1 MSKKLVLWE
10 NFNIRMI
17 LKELLKLKKITSI
30 WSVTVSGIP
39 LSGSRFFKE
48 WEAYAMQ
55 SLLNWRTHQDESW
68 AAPLSFCWKAFEMG
82 GEFAF
87 LTLSQGT
94 LMVLVSA
101 ALRTSGRGNNSESGR
116 RDMVSLVLDSRTCEI
131 LSKFLKCPGL
141 GLLTC
146 KTGWWPGQSLKF
158 PSSSNAFWAEF

>member
-68 AAPLSFCWKAFEMG
+68 AAPLSFCWRAFEMG

-94 LMVLVSA
+94 LMVLVWGLVWGPQA
-101 ALRTSGRGNNSESGR
+101 GEIR
-116 RDMVSLVLDSRTCEI
+116 VSQAEEIWFHWSWTPEHVRSWASFLNVLAWVFSPVKQGGGLDS
-131 LSKFLKCPGL
+131 L
-141 GLLTC
+141 
-146 KTGWWPGQSLKF
+146 
-158 PSSSNAFWAEF
+158 